1 MGPLPYNLIGIGPP
15 HYIGNLPNH
24 YRPAPLLLCRGRE
37 GGLWPHPN
45 SIRDGT
51 AKGWGGW
58 HYSSGGKQ
66 FNSSCRPYYS
76 IRPHEGMVLVGGSIA
91 SQRVFMWE
99 AIAEELKTPSY
110 SYRPNQVVELVP
122 PLSRGSF
129 PHLMPKETIGL
140 MRTDSRIQ

>member
-1 MGPLPYNLIGIGPP
+1 MGGTIVRVGS
-15 HYIGNLPNH
+15 
-24 YRPAPLLLCRGRE
+24 
-37 GGLWPHPN
+37 N
-45 SIRDGT
+45 SILV
-51 AKGWGGW
+51 A
-58 HYSSGGKQ
+58 GK
-66 FNSSCRPYYS
+66 
-76 IRPHEGMVLVGGSIA
+76 RPHEGMVLVGGSIA